1 MKITR
6 KALPRRTILRG
17 MGAAVGLPFLDAMLP
32 AMATPAQAAVAKT
45 PLRLAFAYVPNGIIM
60 NHWNPSYE
68 GQLGELPRILKAME
82 PHRDDILMLG
92 NLTHNTGRALLD
104 GAGDHGRCSGSYL
117 TGIQVKKTMVDIKAG
132 VSCDQ
137 IVAKHLGEQ
146 TRFPSLEVGMEDA
159 RQAGDC
165 DSGYSCAY
173 TNNLA
178 WKSETQPLPPLLD
191 PRAMFERL
199 FGNGAVRSPEA
210 KARQADY
217 RRSILDFVNA
227 ETGKLKSALGP
238 SDNRK
243 LDEYLTSIR
252 EVERQIDRAEKTN
265 AQIDPK
271 MEKPYGVPADFSEHF
286 KLMTDMITIAF
297 QADLTRVVTFLM
309 TREGT
314 SRPYRELDIADGHH
328 PCTHHMNKPDLIEKV
343 VRINTYHVAQMA
355 NWVEKLK
362 TTKESTGS
370 LLDNMM
376 LVYGAG
382 LSDGNRHLHEDL
394 PTILIGKGG
403 NTIKPGRRVVFR
415 RETPMC
421 NMHLALMERMGV
433 HMEHFGDATGQLNL
447 AELS

>member
-1 MKITR
+1 MMITR
-6 KALPRRTILRG
+6 KTLPRRTFLRG
-17 MGAAVGLPFLDAMLP
+17 MGAAVGLPFLDAMVP
-32 AMATPAQAAVAKT
+32 ALAFSQARAVKA
-45 PLRLAFAYVPNGIIM
+45 PVRMAFAYVPNGIIM
-60 NHWNPSYE
+60 NDWNPDYE
-68 GQLGELPRILKAME
+68 GKLTQLPRILKPLE
-82 PHRDDILMLG
+82 PYKDDLLLLG

-137 IVAKHLGEQ
+137 IVARHMGDQ

-178 WKSETQPLPPLLD
+178 WKSDTQPLPPILD
-191 PRAMFERL
+191 PRALFERL
-199 FGNGAVRSPEA
+199 FGNGRVLNAQAR
-210 KARQADY
+210 ARQADY
-217 RRSILDFVNA
+217 RRSILDFVNEDTRRLEA
-227 ETGKLKSALGP
+227 NLGP
-238 SDNRK
+238 TDKRK
-243 LDEYLTSIR
+243 LDEYLSSIR
-252 EVERQIDRAEKTN
+252 EVERQIDKAEKTN
-265 AQIDPK
+265 AQVDPH
-271 MEKPYGVPADFSEHF
+271 MEKPYGIPSDFSEHF

-328 PCTHHMNKPDLIEKV
+328 PCTHHQGKPELIEKV
-343 VRINTYHVAQMA
+343 TRINTYHVQQMA
-355 NWVEKLK
+355 TWVEKLK
-362 TTKESTGS
+362 SIKEGDRA

-394 PTILIGKGG
+394 PTLIAGKGG
-403 NTIKPGRRVVFR
+403 NTIKTGRRVVYR
-415 RETPMC
+415 KETPMC
-421 NMHLALMERMGV
+421 NLHLSMMERMGV
-433 HMEHFGDATGQLNL
+433 HMEHFGDATGQVNL
-447 AELS
+447 ADIG